1 MLLHTLDVS
10 KSFDRILIKT
20 VDSDIVI
27 ITIAAFRKSPSIKEL
42 WIELGRGLYSSSG
55 DCIAYRATDFNWTD
69 FVIVLLVD
77 VTLLRLFQA
86 KGR

>member
-1 MLLHTLDVS
+1 MILVYIHLFCNTEEGDKCLLLHALDVS

-42 WIELGRGLYSSSG
+42 WIELGRGLYSSS
-55 DCIAYRATDFNWTD
+55 
-69 FVIVLLVD
+69 
-77 VTLLRLFQA
+77 
-86 KGR
+86 